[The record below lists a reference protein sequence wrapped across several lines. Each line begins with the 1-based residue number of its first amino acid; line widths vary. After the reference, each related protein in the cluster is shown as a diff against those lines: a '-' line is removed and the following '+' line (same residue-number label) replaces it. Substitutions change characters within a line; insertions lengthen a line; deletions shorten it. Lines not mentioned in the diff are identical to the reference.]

1 MLFQETE
8 KQKIFVEKAFD
19 PNLNYIAYGGAA
31 GGGKTFASL
40 AIIILFCKLYPNS
53 RWGVIRKSLTEI
65 RLNTLPSFWKLV
77 PKTFIESFNKSE
89 FLVIFK
95 NGSQII
101 FKGENIHDDPEL
113 QWMDGF
119 EVNGFLLEQ
128 VEELSYKTF
137 DKCKLRAGRW
147 VLPNMPPIKIL
158 MTLNPSQNWTK
169 KIIYEPYIKGEL
181 QAPYA
186 YIPAKISDNTFLPKE
201 YVDGLANLDPLT
213 YKRFVDGDWGAFTTD
228 KPFAYSFDKSK
239 HVKQIEKPKVSLPL
253 YLSFDFNI
261 DPITCIA
268 AQHTEDRSVIKIHKE
283 FRLRSSNIEELCD
296 AIIVEYGL
304 DDYFIRV
311 TGDASGKN
319 SSAMV
324 PQNTN
329 YYTIIQRKL
338 KLPSNRFFI
347 PNANPLLKNNRVL
360 CNSLLSRHPDLL
372 IDESCQYLIE
382 DLEFVEVNENGDI
395 DKTKNVHRSHLLD
408 GFRYYLNSFHSDFIN
423 KTLS

>member
-1 MLFQETE
+1 MPYIETDKQKLFAESVFQEDLT
-8 KQKIFVEKAFD
+8 
-19 PNLNYIAYGGAA
+19 YIAYGGAA

-40 AIIILFCKLYPNS
+40 AILITLCKIYPNS

-65 RLNTLPSFWKLV
+65 KLNTLPSFWKVV
-77 PKTFIESFNKSE
+77 PRDFVLSYNKSE

-147 VLPNMPPIKIL
+147 VLDNMPPIKIL

-169 KIIYEPYIKGEL
+169 KIIYEPYINGTLEP
-181 QAPYA
+181 PYA
-186 YIPAKISDNTFLPKE
+186 YIPAKILDNTHLPKQ
-201 YVDGLANLDPLT
+201 YVEGLKNLDPIT
-213 YKRFVDGDWGAFTTD
+213 YRRYVDGDWSAFTTD
-228 KPFAYSFDKSK
+228 KPFAYSFDKVK
-239 HVKQIEKPKVSLPL
+239 HVSKLGKPKISLPL

-268 AQHTEDRSVIKIHKE
+268 AQHSEDRKTIRIHKE
-283 FRLRSSNIEELCD
+283 FRLRNSNIEELCD
-296 AIIVEYGL
+296 NIISVYGL

-319 SSAMV
+319 GSAMV
-324 PQNTN
+324 NHNTN
-329 YYTIIQRKL
+329 YYTIIQKKL
-338 KLPSNRFFI
+338 KLPANRFFI
-347 PNANPLLKNNRVL
+347 PGANPPIKNNRVL
-360 CNSLLSRHPDLL
+360 LNSLLARHPDLL
-372 IDESCQYLIE
+372 IDESCQYFIE
-382 DLEFVEVNENGDI
+382 DLEFVEVNDNGDI
-395 DKTKNVHRSHLLD
+395 DKTRNVHRSHLLD
-408 GFRYYLNSFHSDFIN
+408 CGRYYFNAFHSDFI
-423 KTLS
+423 KQF